1 MNTLGVDGNRDRTRL
16 PRLDLKLR
24 EEVFDAAVAVA
35 LADHG
40 VDAVGRHAAA
50 RGGAQV
56 GGGEDDAGAG
66 YALELARHVGL
77 ALRVRRTWFPFCLTT
92 YYLNS
97 IFMCFSFLQ

>member
-1 MNTLGVDGNRDRTRL
+1 MGIGIALGY
-16 PRLDLKLR
+16 RLDLKLR

-66 YALELARHVGL
+66 DTLELARHVGL
-77 ALRVRRTWFPFCLTT
+77 ALRRRTWFPFCLST
-92 YYLNS
+92 YYLN
-97 IFMCFSFLQ
+97 CQFLCAFLFFNRFKCSKE